1 MDYVIDRF
9 EGKFAVCQNIID
21 EKIINVERDLISG
34 NVSEGDVVTFKDG
47 KYFFNEEITNE
58 RKNII
63 KRKFDSLWN

>member
-9 EGKFAVCQNIID
+9 EGKFAVCQNVID
-21 EKIINVERDLISG
+21 EKIINVERDLIFG
-34 NVSEGDVVTFKDG
+34 DVSEGDVVTFKDG